1 MKRQDYN
8 NHSKYYYPH
17 HFIFYPIVLALTIA
31 CIRQSLNHPEGCKE
45 WIAISILFILL
56 GWLSFMMRQHYSLTN
71 QNRLVRLEMRLRYYQ
86 LTQKRLED
94 IEPDLSFS
102 QLAALRFA
110 PDDELPALVQQTLDN
125 KLSPDAIKRSIKN
138 WLPDTMRV

>member
-1 MKRQDYN
+1 M
-8 NHSKYYYPH
+8 
-17 HFIFYPIVLALTIA
+17 
-31 CIRQSLNHPEGCKE
+31 
-45 WIAISILFILL
+45 AISILFILL
-56 GWLSFMMRQHYSLTN
+56 GWLSFMMWQHYSLTN

-94 IEPDLSFS
+94 IEPGLSFS
-102 QLAALRFA
+102 QLAALCFA
-110 PDDELPALVQQTLDN
+110 SDDELPGLIQQTLDN